1 LTSGEGHVL
10 ALVQRVAQG
19 GGSPENERRDHK
31 DRKRVLGR
39 VRDGQDPAA
48 QRDKPD
54 ERGDRQVS
62 LRSREATR
70 RSILRAAR
78 TAFVAKGFHEA
89 TTHDVAR
96 EAGLSVGSIYTY
108 FKNKDDLIRESVLA
122 ANKDETDAVLRDV
135 RSAGTVRE
143 KVARAIT
150 GWYAYTIEAPGVP
163 AFLAEAWAAASR
175 KPMIRDLVARR
186 RERIVTVA
194 TLILHEGVT
203 SGEVAPGFDVDA
215 AARALAALLDGVV
228 LERIESGASPP
239 RIDVE
244 RRALLLLGPSFRP

>member
-1 LTSGEGHVL
+1 MPRIS
-10 ALVQRVAQG
+10 A
-19 GGSPENERRDHK
+19 ER
-31 DRKRVLGR
+31 
-39 VRDGQDPAA
+39 
-48 QRDKPD
+48 
-54 ERGDRQVS
+54 EES
-62 LRSREATR
+62 TR

-78 TAFVAKGFHEA
+78 TAFVEKGFHEA

-108 FKNKDDLIRESVLA
+108 FRNKDDLIRESVLA

-135 RSAGTVRE
+135 RSAGTVRD
-143 KVARAIT
+143 KMTRAIA

-175 KPMIRDLVARR
+175 KPLIRDLVARR

-194 TLILHEGVT
+194 TLILQEGVT
-203 SGEVAPGFDVDA
+203 AGELAPGFDVDV

-228 LERIESGASPP
+228 LERIESGTSPS
-239 RIDVE
+239 RMDVE
-244 RRALLLLGPSFRP
+244 RRALMLFGPAFPR